1 MLILLVVLLNVD
13 SNLYHWIQQPCRLL
27 VTMVLM
33 LLLERWRE
41 DRVHGGL

>member
-1 MLILLVVLLNVD
+1 MAVAMVLGM
-13 SNLYHWIQQPCRLL
+13 

>member
-1 MLILLVVLLNVD
+1 MSEALFYLLATGVGTLM
-13 SNLYHWIQQPCRLL
+13 